1 MLYRSMPF
9 QFNEGKIENS
19 PVIFNIFFWKWDKC
33 MLIALRL
40 GRYFAVNLEASKLRP
55 TRRAT
60 MLARPNEGKGQ
71 EKKQRSQICYQGRR
85 VSQMCRAVAL
95 PNFSENYLSLNFSN
109 VFTTVPWKNIPRLLL
124 VPINFKVFYNITKV
138 SWYFYLGPPH
148 THAGPLQCLN
158 HMD

>member
-1 MLYRSMPF
+1 MFNFNFNQSFNQTYIFPIQF
-9 QFNEGKIENS
+9 QLKILF
-19 PVIFNIFFWKWDKC
+19 IKYFFKNHNHNNNHNTKH
-33 MLIALRL
+33 ALR
-40 GRYFAVNLEASKLRP
+40 S

>member
-1 MLYRSMPF
+1 
-9 QFNEGKIENS
+9 
-19 PVIFNIFFWKWDKC
+19 

-55 TRRAT
+55 TRKAT

-109 VFTTVPWKNIPRLLL
+109 VFTTVP
-124 VPINFKVFYNITKV
+124 
-138 SWYFYLGPPH
+138 
-148 THAGPLQCLN
+148 
-158 HMD
+158 